1 MINIAVPGVSGRMGM
16 AVAQQ
21 VLKAKDLNLATA
33 TVRNGNALAG
43 TKLENSDLMI
53 ITELSGTKFDVLIDF
68 TLPVAVMEHVQYCLK
83 HKIAMVIGAT
93 GFDEEQL
100 EKIITQKW
108 IACWPEGMEAWTEQ
122 RRTGY
127 PKLFKVQTNNSN
139 GTIDTDIMIRRL
151 PFSQDDAKKDPEQY
165 KNLCTALGGADNGGT
180 RLWWDTGKNNF

>member
-1 MINIAVPGVSGRMGM
+1 MPKLAFHIEADYQKVIKLREEIDKLKSTIAGMDSNTSPATFRAMEVQLAKNTKELDSLVTSAVRAGNEINQGFKKKIFDAS
-16 AVAQQ
+16 Q
-21 VLKAKDLNLATA
+21 V
-33 TVRNGNALAG
+33 VNG
-43 TKLENSDLMI
+43 
-53 ITELSGTKFDVLIDF
+53 LS
-68 TLPVAVMEHVQYCLK
+68 
-83 HKIAMVIGAT
+83 
-93 GFDEEQL
+93 

-108 IACWPEGMEAWTEQ
+108 IACWPEGMEAWAEQ

>member
-1 MINIAVPGVSGRMGM
+1 MQPIKKSN
-16 AVAQQ
+16 
-21 VLKAKDLNLATA
+21 LKNYH
-33 TVRNGNALAG
+33 
-43 TKLENSDLMI
+43 S
-53 ITELSGTKFDVLIDF
+53 
-68 TLPVAVMEHVQYCLK
+68 
-83 HKIAMVIGAT
+83 
-93 GFDEEQL
+93 
-100 EKIITQKW
+100 KW

>member
-1 MINIAVPGVSGRMGM
+1 MQPIKKSN
-16 AVAQQ
+16 
-21 VLKAKDLNLATA
+21 LKNYH
-33 TVRNGNALAG
+33 
-43 TKLENSDLMI
+43 S
-53 ITELSGTKFDVLIDF
+53 
-68 TLPVAVMEHVQYCLK
+68 
-83 HKIAMVIGAT
+83 
-93 GFDEEQL
+93 
-100 EKIITQKW
+100 KW

-180 RLWWDTGKNNF
+180 RLWWDTGKTTFNSYFNNNYHL

>member
-1 MINIAVPGVSGRMGM
+1 MYIPFENLPEESRIWIYQSNRKFSDAEFSEIETDLQLFLNDWAAHGTSLESSYLLKYNRFIVLAVN
-16 AVAQQ
+16 Q
-21 VLKAKDLNLATA
+21 
-33 TVRNGNALAG
+33 
-43 TKLENSDLMI
+43 
-53 ITELSGTKFDVLIDF
+53 
-68 TLPVAVMEHVQYCLK
+68 
-83 HKIAMVIGAT
+83 
-93 GFDEEQL
+93 EEQL

>member
-1 MINIAVPGVSGRMGM
+1 M
-16 AVAQQ
+16 
-21 VLKAKDLNLATA
+21 TA
-33 TVRNGNALAG
+33 N
-43 TKLENSDLMI
+43 
-53 ITELSGTKFDVLIDF
+53 
-68 TLPVAVMEHVQYCLK
+68 Q
-83 HKIAMVIGAT
+83 
-93 GFDEEQL
+93 EEQL

-165 KNLCTALGGADNGGT
+165 KNPLYGSWRCRQRRYTSMVGY
-180 RLWWDTGKNNF
+180 R

>member
-1 MINIAVPGVSGRMGM
+1 M
-16 AVAQQ
+16 AFHEPN
-21 VLKAKDLNLATA
+21 KAKN
-33 TVRNGNALAG
+33 TVNTMANPTLFLAG
-43 TKLENSDLMI
+43 SIVQLIEVPEQTVTTTPD
-53 ITELSGTKFDVLIDF
+53 FDD
-68 TLPVAVMEHVQYCLK
+68 AANQ
-83 HKIAMVIGAT
+83 
-93 GFDEEQL
+93 EEQL